1 MCRHNLQFHIKEFF
15 WVCVAFLKSLGNCCL
30 ESTLKEYYG
39 CKKKNTETQ
48 IPCTILIQSLLLYSP
63 LLIIF
68 PTGKWEGWIK
78 FWGRLRTVQWKRLC
92 LVISAYGGGV
102 YTERKNGLLFQAVE
116 YRIVKCGIAAVEW
129 VLWDFIL
136 SLPPAQNSYVI
147 FFKVFTRRLF
157 TNVSSLLREAF

>member
-15 WVCVAFLKSLGNCCL
+15 GFCVVFLKSLGNYCL

-39 CKKKNTETQ
+39 CKKNNTETQ

-78 FWGRLRTVQWKRLC
+78 F
-92 LVISAYGGGV
+92 
-102 YTERKNGLLFQAVE
+102 
-116 YRIVKCGIAAVEW
+116 
-129 VLWDFIL
+129 
-136 SLPPAQNSYVI
+136 
-147 FFKVFTRRLF
+147 
-157 TNVSSLLREAF
+157 